1 MVIVMNVMH
10 VKDVTNV
17 ICVMLLT
24 VTLDGGLQP
33 LPELE
38 ADGGNHEAGVSH
50 ELSVPHLT
58 QGMGIRLCYG
68 YIHCLMKL

>member
-10 VKDVTNV
+10 VKDV
-17 ICVMLLT
+17 ICLMLLT

-50 ELSVPHLT
+50 KLPVPHLT
-58 QGMGIRLCYG
+58 PGHGDNFMGVY
-68 YIHCLMKL
+68 